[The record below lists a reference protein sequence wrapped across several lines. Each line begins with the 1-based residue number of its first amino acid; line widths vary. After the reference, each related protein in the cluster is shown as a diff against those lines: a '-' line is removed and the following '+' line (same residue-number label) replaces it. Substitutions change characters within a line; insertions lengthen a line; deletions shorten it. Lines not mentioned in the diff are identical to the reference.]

1 MFETG
6 HSSVV
11 EQRTVELRGYP
22 WVVGSIPTGAEF
34 LSIVSHHQNP
44 LSPENYN
51 DEKTISLNFL
61 ICCCSIFKISLS
73 ILITLTLSL
82 IINQ

>member
-34 LSIVSHHQNP
+34 LSIVSHHQTP
-44 LSPENYN
+44 LSPENLK
-51 DEKTISLNFL
+51 DLETFLPQFFDLLLLNF
-61 ICCCSIFKISLS
+61 
-73 ILITLTLSL
+73 
-82 IINQ
+82 